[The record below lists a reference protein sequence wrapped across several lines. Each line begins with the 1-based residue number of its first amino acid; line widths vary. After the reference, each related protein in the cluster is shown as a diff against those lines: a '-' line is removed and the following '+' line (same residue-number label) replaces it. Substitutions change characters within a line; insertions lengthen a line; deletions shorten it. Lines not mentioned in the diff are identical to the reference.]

1 MDDTRR
7 VLTLGPDDCR
17 NLLATAR
24 IGRVV
29 FTDRA
34 LPAVLPVTY
43 VLDGDAVV
51 IRTARGSR
59 LERAADGGLF
69 AFEVDEVDDVARVGW
84 SVVVTGEAEIIT
96 DEQDRQRLDA
106 VLRAWVPGIK
116 DVFIRIPMTI
126 VTGRSIATVPAHRPV
141 GASTQV

>member
-7 VLTLGPDDCR
+7 VLTLGLDDCR
-17 NLLATAR
+17 KLLATAR

-43 VLDGDAVV
+43 VLDGDSVV

-69 AFEVDEVDDVARVGW
+69 AFEVDEVDDVARAGW
-84 SVVVTGEAEIIT
+84 SVVITGEAELVT
-96 DEQDRQRLDA
+96 DARDRERLDA
-106 VLRAWVPGIK
+106 VLHAWVPGIK
-116 DVFIRIPMTI
+116 DVFVRIPMTI
-126 VTGRSIATVPAHRPV
+126 VTGRSIVTVPTHRPM
-141 GASTQV
+141 GASADV